1 LQLPSDGLSVTH
13 TAATKVAFLDQT
25 IEIESPGGLMP
36 NLTVEDMVQGVS
48 VIRNPAIARVFLE
61 MGLIEKWG
69 TGLPR
74 AIQALTDAGLPAP
87 EFKELPISLRVIVR
101 IKNHD
106 VTPDAV
112 RAEQLI
118 HTDTDP
124 GVYVYK
130 SGVQVPA
137 SAAAILRAVLSGPAS
152 RSNLLSVVGLSQSPN
167 NYLRHILPLVEAELL
182 ALSIPDKPRSPQQRY
197 LITDA
202 GRNWLES
209 NSRGSSGNRE

>member
-1 LQLPSDGLSVTH
+1 M
-13 TAATKVAFLDQT
+13 AFLDQT